1 MMYRDP
7 RFTRFEVRPISGALG
22 AEVVGINLA
31 SEPDEPT
38 FQDLRRAFDEFH
50 VLAVRDQTFTPPML
64 HKVARRFGPFSGNPV
79 HAGIEGYDDIVLFA
93 REKDATGK
101 VIGENWHM
109 DLAWMPR
116 PPGITMLYG
125 HEVPPFGGDTCFTSL
140 EHAYQALTPQMRAL
154 LAQLTGIYSGRGVFA
169 ENAAHKGLGL
179 RDNGIAVEDLER
191 EHPVI
196 CQHHVTGRPY
206 VFVASVLARF
216 KGMSEAESRP
226 IIDYL
231 IQLATRP
238 EFNCRLRWEQGT
250 LAMWANPYVM
260 HTAINDYPG
269 YRREMYRT
277 TVEGHVPT
285 ALAPATPEPAQP
297 ARMFA

>member
-1 MMYRDP
+1 MHRDP
-7 RFTRFEVRPISGALG
+7 RFQLFDVMPLTGALG
-22 AEVVGINLA
+22 AEIRGVDLA
-31 SEPDEPT
+31 SHPDEAM
-38 FQDLRRAFDEFH
+38 FQDVRRALDTFH
-50 VLAVRDQTFTPPML
+50 VLAVRDQTLTPASL

-79 HAGIEGYDDIVLFA
+79 HAGIEGYDDIVHFV
-93 REKDATGK
+93 RERDDTGM

-125 HEVPPFGGDTCFTSL
+125 EEIPPVGGDTCFTSL
-140 EHAYQALTPQMRAL
+140 EHAYKALTPQLRDL
-154 LAQLTGIYSGRGVFA
+154 LFQLTGVHSGRGVFA
-169 ENAAHKGLGL
+169 ENAQHKGLGL
-179 RDNGIAVEDLER
+179 RKGGVAVEDLER

-196 CQHHVTGRPY
+196 CQHPVTGKPY

-231 IQLATRP
+231 MKLATRP
-238 EFNCRLRWEQGT
+238 EFNCRLRWEKGT
-250 LAMWANPYVM
+250 LGMWANPYVL

-277 TVEGHVPT
+277 TVEGI
-285 ALAPATPEPAQP
+285 APMAASPDVLQVASR
-297 ARMFA
+297 AA